1 MFQVSHSDYVKSLQ
15 PNNKQESTLF
25 LLLWG
30 IKASLSTTEDIVPLP
45 LSFAYRTKMSSTAG
59 VLLKDTGNNRKQRE
73 RWEIKNC
80 VTRGNKGKRKR

>member
-1 MFQVSHSDYVKSLQ
+1 M
-15 PNNKQESTLF
+15 
-25 LLLWG
+25 WG

-80 VTRGNKGKRKR
+80 HKGEQRKEEKVTKKKKPVPPEIMIYQRPDLPNGKE